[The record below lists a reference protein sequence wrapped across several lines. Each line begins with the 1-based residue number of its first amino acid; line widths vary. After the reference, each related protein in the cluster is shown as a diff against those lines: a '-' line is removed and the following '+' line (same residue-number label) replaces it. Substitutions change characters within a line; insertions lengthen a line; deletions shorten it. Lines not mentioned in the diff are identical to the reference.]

1 MKKLFYLV
9 GICFRISTESPV
21 ESRSKMPE
29 LPEVETVRRGLEN
42 LVIGKEVA
50 SVTVLWENIVQASGG
65 VTEFVNQMPGQTLL
79 AVDRIGKFLIFHWT
93 DVAWIAHLRME
104 GKYLYMPS
112 TDPVDAYS
120 HVILHLTDGYD
131 LRYRDVRKFGRI
143 HMVDKHQLD
152 QAVKDLHLGPEP
164 KDVTTAYLTDK
175 LAHRKR
181 PIKGVLLDQS
191 VIAGIGNIY
200 ADEVL
205 YAAKVHPEQP
215 ANSLTDQEIQ
225 AIVDASKAIIGQ
237 AVEAGGT
244 TIRSYT
250 NAFGENGHYQQ
261 YLQAYGRNGQPCARC
276 GTLIEK
282 ISVSQRGSHFC
293 PNCQKV
299 HA

>member
-1 MKKLFYLV
+1 
-9 GICFRISTESPV
+9 
-21 ESRSKMPE
+21 MPE
-29 LPEVETVRRGLEN
+29 LPEVETVRRGLEK
-42 LVIGKEVA
+42 LVIGKEVK
-50 SVTVLWENIVQASGG
+50 SVTVLWDNIVQAPGG
-65 VTEFVNQMPGQTLL
+65 VADFVHRMPGQSLL
-79 AVDRIGKFLIFHWT
+79 SVERIGKFLIFNWT

-104 GKYLYMPS
+104 GKYLYVPTTES
-112 TDPVDAYS
+112 VDAYS

-143 HMVDKHQLD
+143 HMVDKNQLE
-152 QAVKDLHLGPEP
+152 QAINALNLGPEP
-164 KDVTTAYLTDK
+164 KDLTTVYLKGK
-175 LAHRKR
+175 LEKRKR

-205 YAAKVHPEQP
+205 YAAKVHPEQA
-215 ANSLTDQEIQ
+215 ANTLTDPEIQ
-225 AIVDASKAIIGQ
+225 AIVDASQAIIGH
-237 AVEAGGT
+237 AVEVGGT

-261 YLQAYGRNGQPCARC
+261 YLQAYGRTGKPCARC
-276 GTLIEK
+276 GTPIEK

-299 HA
+299 HG